1 MDAPATETARRVAR
15 EHLAPVATELDLAG
29 VAPAEQLDALAGA
42 GLYGIGVEEDFAT
55 VCAVIEILA
64 AACLTTTFVWT
75 QHLGVLL
82 AVGSRPEGDPL
93 RAEWLEPLSRGE
105 RRAGTAFTGGALPG
119 PPLLHAT
126 QADGGWRLDG
136 TAPWISGWGVVDV
149 LYVAGRDPEDR
160 VVWGLLDAA
169 QPRGLVV
176 EPLELLA
183 VDASATVRADFDA
196 VPLPAERVTAVEP
209 LPPGAGLRPYAI
221 RTHAAMALGVAGRC
235 CEIAGASPLDAE
247 LAACRRELDA
257 GLDDPEAMVAARAR
271 VAGLTLRASAAALVG
286 TGAGGVVAGSEV
298 ERLGREALFL
308 AAFGLRAP
316 IRAALLHRLGAGPEH
331 R

>member
-15 EHLAPVATELDLAG
+15 ESLAPEAAELDLAG
-29 VAPAEQLDALAGA
+29 VAPAEQLDALAAA
-42 GLYGIGVEEDFAT
+42 GLYGVGVEEDFAT

-75 QHLGVLL
+75 QHLGVLF
-82 AVGSRPEGDPL
+82 AVASRPEGDPL
-93 RAEWLEPLSRGE
+93 RDAWLEPLRSGA

-119 PPLLHAT
+119 PALLRAT
-126 QADGGWRLDG
+126 PADGGWRLDG

-149 LYVAGRDPEDR
+149 LHVAGRDAEDR

-196 VPLPAERVTAVEP
+196 VPLPADRVTAVEP

-235 CEIAGASPLDAE
+235 CEIAGPSPLDAE

-257 GLDDPEAMVAARAR
+257 ALADADAMVGARAR
-271 VAGLTLRASAAALVG
+271 VADLTLRASAAALA
-286 TGAGGVVAGSEV
+286 GAGARGVVAGSEV
-298 ERLGREALFL
+298 ERLG
-308 AAFGLRAP
+308 P
-316 IRAALLHRLGAGPEH
+316 
-331 R
+331 